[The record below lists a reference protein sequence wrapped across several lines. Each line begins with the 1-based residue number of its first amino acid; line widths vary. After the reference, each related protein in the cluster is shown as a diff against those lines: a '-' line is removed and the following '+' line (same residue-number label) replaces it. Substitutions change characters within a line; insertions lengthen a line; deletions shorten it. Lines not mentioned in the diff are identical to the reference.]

1 MDRRPPISDAEQPA
15 KKIARAAADRSAPTI
30 VRAELEAMQTA
41 LSEGIDLEDIKF
53 RPVGGGKNAAYV
65 PAEAAVCVCGS
76 VARRRCARGRLT
88 PHQPSYCAAPSRT
101 TFLTLTAGLA
111 R

>member
-1 MDRRPPISDAEQPA
+1 MDRRPPLSEADQPA
-15 KKIARAAADRSAPTI
+15 QKKAARPAPDRAAPTM

-65 PAEAAVCVCGS
+65 PAEAAVCVCPHAEYAHF
-76 VARRRCARGRLT
+76 VA
-88 PHQPSYCAAPSRT
+88 
-101 TFLTLTAGLA
+101 
-111 R
+111 